1 MAGNSRF
8 ELTSGSPESSFAGNY
23 QIGQRGSYSSPAL
36 DRSGS
41 FREGAE
47 SRMFGS
53 GKATSR
59 GSAILAGDLPALS
72 QCLLLEPIIMGDQKT
87 RSGELRR
94 VLGFSVGCSSED
106 NSFGA
111 AHLKNSP
118 PVAVEELKRLKASVA
133 DTCVKASGR
142 AKKLDEHLNKLNKYC
157 EGITSKKLQ
166 RNELSTNERSG
177 SSNLKIGT
185 QVNRSSLELGNQKF
199 EDRPKNV
206 ILNKR
211 VRTSVAETRTEF
223 RGNGLPRQPLVVSK
237 DRDMLKDNSA
247 DSDMVEEKIRKLHAG
262 GEGWEKKM
270 KRKRSV
276 GAAFSRPTGN
286 DGEVKRTAHHKL
298 ANEHSLQS
306 CDSSHGFRSGA
317 SNGASSKLDSTSSPA
332 SSSARA
338 TIKNEQEKS
347 VPSRDISAGP
357 TKERVLG
364 KGNIKL
370 NTLEENHAI
379 CPSPVIKGKASR
391 APRTGSTIPT
401 NSASNVPRVSGTLE
415 SWEQP
420 PGINKNPSVN
430 GANSRKRAIPA
441 GSSSPPITQWVG
453 QRPQKISRTRRT
465 NLVSVSNHDELQMQS
480 EGMSPTDFGA
490 RLSSCGNN
498 PPLLSKNAANGIQ
511 NFKPKSGNV
520 PSPARLS
527 ESEESGAGENRMKEK
542 PVGSGYVDKNAASAG
557 QDAGPSAT
565 ISKKNKVVVKEE
577 NGDGMRRQGQNGRV
591 SPFSRASISP
601 MREKPDNA
609 APAKPLRNARSGSDK
624 SGSKSGRPLK
634 KLSDRKGFSRLGH
647 VANGGSPDFNG
658 ESEDDHEE
666 LLSAANLACNSSFL
680 ACSSPFWKKFETLFT
695 SIGTDKESYLLQKLK
710 LAEECGSPSQFSG
723 HGSDVQGDVHEKIS
737 AFDSLSGKRNQQMT
751 TQSGTKDSSERVE
764 FVEQLQNSSL
774 FGCPDT
780 EKRHDT
786 VTPLYQRVLSALI
799 VEDEIEESEE
809 NGFGGPSSFPGDSH
823 HLIDTESRYRD
834 GLDFCEPIFGVQTPK
849 NGNAHIFFSCN
860 GNSDYNRSPSV
871 RHHPHNGE
879 LLQGDSGYVHSEVE
893 VLVRLSRCDYGPQS
907 LQTKKYGISSIDC
920 QYEQMCLEDRLVLE
934 LQSVGLILETVPAL
948 DDREDKVINQDIILL
963 ERGLHQQIGKKKMFL
978 DKICKAIEEGK
989 DVDNRDPEQ
998 LAMDK
1003 LVELAYKKLLATR
1016 GSFASKH
1023 GIAKVSKQVA
1033 LAFAK
1038 RTLARCRKFEDSG
1051 VCCFAEST
1059 LRDVIYAAPTQIT
1072 EGEPLIGADLVVANG
1087 SMSGFADGCLSDA
1100 LETSTHLS
1108 DQAFAKNGPISNRGK
1123 KKEVLLD
1130 DVGGA
1135 VFRATSALGILGNAK
1150 GKRSERDP
1158 STRNAVSKASMG
1170 GSKGERKTKAK
1181 PKQKIAQLSTSGNG
1195 VVNKFIDTTHP
1206 LYASASGSG
1215 ESANNNT
1222 CNRKRDV
1229 RFMSS
1234 GNTPQDSSKD
1244 IKESLELGNLPVN
1257 DIDSMEE
1264 LGVDSEIGAPQ
1275 DFSTWFNFEVDGL
1288 QEHDSEAQSSSGA
1301 PHSTNLS
1308 FPVGQLHLFSSLTND
1323 CKVRLATQ
1331 CGVWSV

>member
-8 ELTSGSPESSFAGNY
+8 ELTSASPESSFAGNY

-59 GSAILAGDLPALS
+59 GSAMLTGELPALS
-72 QCLLLEPIIMGDQKT
+72 QCLLLEPILMGDQKKNT
-87 RSGELRR
+87 RSVELRK
-94 VLGFSVGCSSED
+94 VLGFTIGCSSED
-106 NSFGA
+106 NSFSA

-118 PVAVEELKRLKASVA
+118 PVAEELKRLKASVV

-142 AKKLDEHLNKLNKYC
+142 AKKLDEHLNKLNKYFD
-157 EGITSKKLQ
+157 GINSKKLQ
-166 RNELSTNERSG
+166 RNELSTNERSV

-185 QVNRSSLELGNQKF
+185 QVNRSSLDLGNQKF

-206 ILNKR
+206 ILSKR
-211 VRTSVAETRTEF
+211 VRTSVAETRTEG
-223 RGNGLPRQPLVVSK
+223 RGNGLPRQPILVSK
-237 DRDMLKDNSA
+237 DRDVLKDNSA
-247 DSDMVEEKIRKLHAG
+247 DSDMVEDKIRKLPAG

-276 GAAFSRPTGN
+276 GAAFSRSIGN
-286 DGEVKRTAHHKL
+286 DGEVKRTANHKL

-317 SNGASSKLDSTSSPA
+317 SNGTSATSKLDSTSSPA
-332 SSSARA
+332 SSSVRA
-338 TIKNEQEKS
+338 TFKNEQEKS

-357 TKERVLG
+357 TRERVLG

-370 NTLEENHAI
+370 NTLEDNHVI

-391 APRTGSTIPT
+391 APRTGSTIPI
-401 NSASNVPRVSGTLE
+401 NSASNVPRLSGTLE

-420 PGINKNPSVN
+420 TGVNKNPSVN
-430 GANSRKRAIPA
+430 GVNSRKRVIPA

-453 QRPQKISRTRRT
+453 QRPQKISRRRT
-465 NLVSVSNHDELQMQS
+465 NLVSVSNHDEVQMQS
-480 EGMSPTDFGA
+480 EGGSPPDFGA

-520 PSPARLS
+520 SSPARLS

-542 PVGSGYVDKNAASAG
+542 SVGSGYVDKKATSAG
-557 QDAGPSAT
+557 QDAGPST
-565 ISKKNKVVVKEE
+565 IVSKKNKVVVKEE
-577 NGDGMRRQGQNGRV
+577 IDDGVRRQGQNGRI

-601 MREKPDNA
+601 MREKLDNV
-609 APAKPLRNARSGSDK
+609 APAKPLRNSRSGSDK

-634 KLSDRKGFSRLGH
+634 KLSDRKVFSRLGH

-666 LLSAANLACNSSFL
+666 LLSVASSACNSSFL
-680 ACSSPFWKKFETLFT
+680 ACSSPFWKKVETMFT
-695 SIGTDKESYLLQKLK
+695 SIGTDKKSYLLQKLK
-710 LAEECGSPSQFSG
+710 LAEEFGSSSQFSS
-723 HGSDVQGDVHEKIS
+723 HGNDVQGDVHEKIS
-737 AFDSLSGKRNQQMT
+737 AFDSLSGKTNRRMT
-751 TQSGTKDSSERVE
+751 NEIGTKDSSDTVE

-774 FGCPDT
+774 VGSLDT

-786 VTPLYQRVLSALI
+786 VTPLYQRILSALI
-799 VEDEIEESEE
+799 VEDEIEELEE
-809 NGFGGPSSFPGDSH
+809 NGFGGPSSYPGDFR
-823 HLIDTESRYRD
+823 LIDTESRYRD
-834 GLDFCEPIFGVQTPK
+834 GLDFCEPFFGVQTPK
-849 NGNAHIFFSCN
+849 NGNAHIFVSCN
-860 GNSDYNRSPSV
+860 GNTDYNRSPGI
-871 RHHPHNGE
+871 RHHPGDGD
-879 LLQGDSGYVHSEVE
+879 LMQGDSGYVHSEVE
-893 VLVRLSRCDYGPQS
+893 VLVRLSRYDYGSKSSQP
-907 LQTKKYGISSIDC
+907 TNFGISSIDC
-920 QYEQMCLEDRLVLE
+920 QYEQMCLEDKLVLE
-934 LQSVGLILETVPAL
+934 LRSVGLFLETVPAL
-948 DDREDKVINQDIILL
+948 DDREDKVINQDIVQL

-978 DKICKAIEEGK
+978 DNICKAIEEGK
-989 DVDNRDPEQ
+989 DVDKRDPEQ

-1023 GIAKVSKQVA
+1023 NIAKVSKQGA

-1038 RTLARCRKFEDSG
+1038 RTLDRCRNFEDSG
-1051 VCCFAEST
+1051 VSCFAEPT
-1059 LRDVIYAAPTQIT
+1059 LHDAIYAAPTQIT
-1072 EGEPLIGADLVVANG
+1072 EGEPLISADLVVANG
-1087 SMSGFADGCLSDA
+1087 SVSGFADGFLSDA
-1100 LETSTHLS
+1100 LETSGHLS
-1108 DQAFAKNGPISNRGK
+1108 DQAFAKSGPISNRGK

-1135 VFRATSALGILGNAK
+1135 VFRATSNLGILGNAK

-1158 STRNAVSKASMG
+1158 STRNAVSRASMG

-1181 PKQKIAQLSTSGNG
+1181 LKQKIAQLSTSGNG
-1195 VVNKFIDTTHP
+1195 VVNKFMDDIHP
-1206 LYASASGSG
+1206 VYTSASGSG
-1215 ESANNNT
+1215 ESANNT
-1222 CNRKRDV
+1222 SNRKRDV

-1234 GNTPQDSSKD
+1234 GNARQDSSKD
-1244 IKESLELGNLPVN
+1244 INELATLPLN

-1264 LGVDSEIGAPQ
+1264 LGVDTDIGAPQ
-1275 DFSTWFNFEVDGL
+1275 DFNTWFNFDVDGL
-1288 QEHDSEAQSSSGA
+1288 QDHDSVGLEI
-1301 PHSTNLS
+1301 PMDDLS
-1308 FPVGQLHLFSSLTND
+1308 ELNMF
-1323 CKVRLATQ
+1323 
-1331 CGVWSV
+1331 

>member
-8 ELTSGSPESSFAGNY
+8 ELTSGSPESSFVGNY

-59 GSAILAGDLPALS
+59 GSAMLAGDLPALS
-72 QCLLLEPIIMGDQKT
+72 QCLLLEPIVMGDQKYT

-94 VLGFSVGCSSED
+94 VLGSSVGCSSED

-118 PVAVEELKRLKASVA
+118 PVAVEELKRLKASFA

-142 AKKLDEHLNKLNKYC
+142 AKKLDEHLNKLNKYF

-185 QVNRSSLELGNQKF
+185 QVNRSSLEIGNQKF
-199 EDRPKNV
+199 EERPKNV

-211 VRTSVAETRTEF
+211 VRTSVAETRTEC

-247 DSDMVEEKIRKLHAG
+247 DSDMLFQDPI
-262 GEGWEKKM
+262 
-270 KRKRSV
+270 
-276 GAAFSRPTGN
+276 GN

-338 TIKNEQEKS
+338 TFKNEQEKS

-364 KGNIKL
+364 KGNIK
-370 NTLEENHAI
+370 I
-379 CPSPVIKGKASR
+379 IMRFVPSPVIKGKASR

-401 NSASNVPRVSGTLE
+401 NSASNVPRVSGNLE

-511 NFKPKSGNV
+511 NFKPKSGNL

-577 NGDGMRRQGQNGRV
+577 NGDGVRRQGQNGRV

-601 MREKPDNA
+601 MRDKLDNA

-666 LLSAANLACNSSFL
+666 LLSAAHLACNSSFL
-680 ACSSPFWKKFETLFT
+680 ACSSPFWKKVETLFT

-723 HGSDVQGDVHEKIS
+723 HGSDVQGDVHEKIL
-737 AFDSLSGKRNQQMT
+737 AFDSLSGKRSQQMT
-751 TQSGTKDSSERVE
+751 TQIGTKDSSDRVE

-774 FGCPDT
+774 FGCLDT

-799 VEDEIEESEE
+799 VEDEIEEFEE
-809 NGFGGPSSFPGDSH
+809 NGFGGPSSFPGDSRL
-823 HLIDTESRYRD
+823 LIDTESRYRD

-907 LQTKKYGISSIDC
+907 LQTKKYDISSIDC

-978 DKICKAIEEGK
+978 DKIYKAIEEGK
-989 DVDNRDPEQ
+989 DVDKRDPEQ

-1003 LVELAYKKLLATR
+1003 LVELAYMKLLATR

-1038 RTLARCRKFEDSG
+1038 RTLARCRKLEDSG
-1051 VCCFAEST
+1051 VSCFAEST

-1072 EGEPLIGADLVVANG
+1072 EEEPLIGSDLLVANG

-1215 ESANNNT
+1215 ELANNNT

-1234 GNTPQDSSKD
+1234 GNAPQDSSKD
-1244 IKESLELGNLPVN
+1244 IKESLDLGNLPVN

-1275 DFSTWFNFEVDGL
+1275 DFSTWFNFDVDGL
-1288 QEHDSEAQSSSGA
+1288 QEHDSVGLEI
-1301 PHSTNLS
+1301 PMDDLS
-1308 FPVGQLHLFSSLTND
+1308 ELNMF
-1323 CKVRLATQ
+1323 
-1331 CGVWSV
+1331 